1 MFENPI
7 VIVYLPQDDY
17 LHLIYIYTGATPGL
31 CPSVSVEGSHSQSNV
46 VAT

>member
-17 LHLIYIYTGATPGL
+17 LHLIYIYIQAQRLGFAPAL
-31 CPSVSVEGSHSQSNV
+31 
-46 VAT
+46 A